1 MRTLVRNSYTPK
13 LRDFC
18 NMIVVD
24 NDNQTQYIF
33 DSDGVWT
40 TYTSK
45 NQEGASIAYVTS
57 SINSMKN
64 ILEQYADDGDAS
76 TLALSK
82 TYTDTKLAEYA
93 KTTYVDTQDAATLQA
108 AKDYTDAHS
117 GQGGGVS
124 QQYVDS
130 HDASTLQSAKN
141 YADQMANAAIAAA
154 DQHSAAGD
162 ATTLQTAKDYADGKD
177 ATNLQAAK
185 DYADTQIAAANVP
198 VFTMS
203 TTDIGEGAPLAAN
216 NFWCVYEENQ

>member
-1 MRTLVRNSYTPK
+1 
-13 LRDFC
+13 
-18 NMIVVD
+18 MIVVD
-24 NDNQTQYIF
+24 NDNQAQYIF

-64 ILEQYADDGDAS
+64 ILEQYADNGDAD
-76 TLALSK
+76 TLVLSK
-82 TYTDTKLAEYA
+82 TYTDTKLADYA
-93 KTTYVDTQDAATLQA
+93 KTTYVDQKDAATLQA

-130 HDASTLQSAKN
+130 HDASTLQTAKN

-162 ATTLQTAKDYADGKD
+162 ATTLQS
-177 ATNLQAAK
+177 AK

-216 NFWCVYEENQ
+216 NFWCVYEDEESE